1 MVRLDSVVEGCT
13 IPERSYIPSTT
24 NIHSYADLYRIEQ
37 VPTQVSDFSED
48 VLRANH
54 ELVKG
59 YKRLQNE
66 F

>member
-1 MVRLDSVVEGCT
+1 MRTRPPSSAAT
-13 IPERSYIPSTT
+13 IPERFYKNTLYHQYSLL
-24 NIHSYADLYRIEQ
+24 ADLCRIEQ
-37 VPTQVSDFSED
+37 VSTQVSDFSED